1 MNAAADT
8 PELRA
13 EEFETFRP
21 RLFGIAYRMT
31 GSVGDAEDACQD
43 AWLRWQRVDRATVEN
58 AEAYLVRV
66 VTRLALDRLQSAQHR
81 RETYVG
87 PYLPEPLVADTAAQ
101 PDVAAQPEAAAE
113 LADSLTF
120 AFLVLLDELTPK
132 ERAVLLLHDVFGYS
146 FDEIGRMVDLSPAAC
161 RQLASRTRRKLD
173 HERDA
178 LRRPDEAREQELITQ
193 LLTTIA
199 SGDVDAVMEL
209 LAPDVVLLSDG
220 GAERH
225 AARRPVVGTYRVA
238 RLVVNLAKRLMQTDV
253 TRLVQVNGEPG
264 LLFVA
269 DGEPDHVLSIAFT
282 PDGKVRRFYSQLNPE
297 KLRHLH

>member
-1 MNAAADT
+1 MNASDAK
-8 PELRA
+8 A
-13 EEFETFRP
+13 EEFEALRP

-31 GSVGDAEDACQD
+31 GSVSDAEDACQD
-43 AWLRWQRVDRATVEN
+43 AWLRWERVERDTVDN

-66 VTRLALDRLQSAQHR
+66 VTRLALDRLQSAQRR

-87 PYLPEPLVADTAAQ
+87 PYLPEPIVADDGAT
-101 PDVAAQPEAAAE
+101 QPEVAAE

-120 AFLVLLDELTPK
+120 AFLVLLDELDPR
-132 ERAVLLLHDVFGYS
+132 ERAVLLLHDVFGYP
-146 FDEIGRMVDLSPAAC
+146 FDEIGPMLDLSPVAC

-173 HERDA
+173 HERET
-178 LRRPDEAREQELITQ
+178 LRRPDELREQELISN

-199 SGDVDAVMEL
+199 TGDVDAVMEL

-220 GAERH
+220 GAQRH
-225 AARRPVVGTYRVA
+225 AARRPVVGPDRVA
-238 RLVVNLAKRLMQTDV
+238 RLVVNLAKRLMATDEA
-253 TRLVQVNGEPG
+253 RMVQVNGEPG

-269 DGEPDHVLSIAFT
+269 DGEPDYVLSFSFT